1 MSEEQKAGDLPQRW
15 SAARKTEIVLRLLLV
30 VLISACGEEN
40 GERARS
46 PAGSLVAVRDFRLG
60 SAVDESGAVV
70 AAADS
75 FARRDTVYASV
86 SAEGHVGQA
95 TLTAR
100 WTREDNILMGERQ
113 KVFPLDGRRTVTFRL
128 DDPGGLPAGAYRVE
142 MRLGSELAGSKSFR
156 IVDAAPMDRE
166 ED

>member
-1 MSEEQKAGDLPQRW
+1 MSEEHRREGLPQRW
-15 SAARKTEIVLRLLLV
+15 SAARKTEIILRLLLV

-75 FARRDTVYASV
+75 FARHDTVYASV
-86 SAEGHVGQA
+86 SAEGRVDQA
-95 TLTAR
+95 ILTAR

-113 KVFPLDGRRTVTFRL
+113 EVFPLDGRRTVTFRL
-128 DDPGGLPAGAYRVE
+128 DDPGGLPAGEYRVDI
-142 MRLGSELAGSKSFR
+142 RLGSEFAASQSFR
-156 IVDAAPMDRE
+156 IVD
-166 ED
+166 